1 MEARVCHRQKSLF
14 FFKKK
19 VLWDNRVAAF
29 TNIYIYIH
37 IYANIIKYHFNR
49 ELDDKLLDSAVWC
62 YMFGYTQVEMSFD
75 NCETRKLAPLC
86 NQTAGFRFPFRFSGP
101 AKNGAPLPSQRL
113 KPNNSKLN
121 IFFWFFWKS
130 VLDISRWSL
139 FIFVSER
146 PDPACWAL
154 MPQIGSIKTPI

>member
-14 FFKKK
+14 SLKKTK
-19 VLWDNRVAAF
+19 VLWDNRVVAF
-29 TNIYIYIH
+29 THIYIYIC
-37 IYANIIKYHFNR
+37 KYHFNR
-49 ELDDKLLDSAVWC
+49 ELDDKLLDSALWC
-62 YMFGYTQVEMSFD
+62 YIFGYTQVEMSFD

-113 KPNNSKLN
+113 KPNNFKLN
-121 IFFWFFWKS
+121 IFFWFFLKS

-154 MPQIGSIKTPI
+154 MPQIGSIKVPMVS